1 MMSKYISIN
10 RKYII
15 ILNENNTDKEI
26 ENNYKIK
33 KLTYREYVNYQNKF
47 V

>member
-26 ENNYKIK
+26 ENNYKIN

>member
-1 MMSKYISIN
+1 MISKYISIN

-15 ILNENNTDKEI
+15 ILNEINTDKEI
-26 ENNYKIK
+26 ENNYKIN
-33 KLTYREYVNYQNKF
+33 KLTPHGYINYQNKY

>member
-33 KLTYREYVNYQNKF
+33 KLTSHEYINYQKKF

>member
-1 MMSKYISIN
+1 MISKYISIN

-15 ILNENNTDKEI
+15 ILNEINTDKEI
-26 ENNYKIK
+26 ENSYKIN
-33 KLTYREYVNYQNKF
+33 KLNSHEYTNYQNKF